1 MIDRVAFI
9 IGSLVKDLKVEFSTI
24 TTNKK
29 IMGDILVYLAD
40 ENGSYEEL
48 LTKSRKELVSGR

>member
-9 IGSLVKDLKVEFSTI
+9 TISLAKDLKVSFSTI
-24 TTNKK
+24 KNNET
-29 IMGDILVYLAD
+29 IMKDILVYLAD